1 MAIDLSPYGSRR
13 LTGGPKVKKRVDIP
27 ADLVYRF
34 EKLPQHFDASRQEAI
49 FGHWSAVMSELL
61 KQYILTEERK
71 LAEKSN
77 VR

>member
-1 MAIDLSPYGSRR
+1 MAIELSPYGSRR
-13 LTGGPKVKKRVDIP
+13 MGGGKVKKRVDIP

-34 EKLPQHFDASRQEAI
+34 EKLPQHYDASRQEPI

-61 KQYILTEERK
+61 RQYILAEETK

-77 VR
+77 G